1 MNLEIKNNQ
10 PVTVVTTKDQFQ
22 GNFQGYTVLNQ
33 LPHLVLTFTSLELDE
48 ILLVPITQI
57 VAIKYQLKGMDR
69 L

>member
-10 PVTVVTTKDQFQ
+10 PVTVVTTKDQFL

-33 LPHLVLTFTSLELDE
+33 LPHLVLTTTSLELDE